1 MPACTIDGHEEF
13 EQFRLELSAD
23 RPNVGTGSRGNV
35 ENNVRPRR
43 SPRTVRVASMNA
55 ALEEEIELDIVWS
68 KPWVIEM
75 AFEGGF
81 YQYKT

>member
-1 MPACTIDGHEEF
+1 MQNTID
-13 EQFRLELSAD
+13 
-23 RPNVGTGSRGNV
+23 SRHVVLTQDSVIVIHLCDV

-81 YQYKT
+81 YQYISLSPTTTQ